1 MLNTGEIMWIFLPSK
16 KSSVALRKTTED
28 AILIETWGSRINDD
42 HYYRGAATSTYGHHT
57 MIFSDEFLRM
67 KRDNNKK
74 KYGYVS

>member
-1 MLNTGEIMWIFLPSK
+1 M
-16 KSSVALRKTTED
+16 TED

-42 HYYRGAATSTYGHHT
+42 HYYRGAAPSTYGHHT